1 MNQKWQDE
9 YNMILMLNRGL
20 GDAIKTVVEDDIVK
34 QQLKEFEAKLRPIV
48 KEEVEK
54 LTFESID
61 KAYGDLEGMMTLR
74 NELRVYISWSDDE
87 KASMMEKLRRFDV
100 VEEHMTKTVVDK

>member
-1 MNQKWQDE
+1 MNKKWQDE

-61 KAYGDLEGMMTLR
+61 KAYGDLEGMLTLR

-100 VEEHMTKTVVDK
+100 VEERITKTVVDK